1 MSAYLMKMKGTSE
14 FRIEWKMRNVLESPG
29 GFVKMQLFFSSQRF
43 FFCMSEVQNKV
54 AFLAR
59 SPGMLMLLL

>member
-29 GFVKMQLFFSSQRF
+29 GFVKMQLFFQLP
-43 FFCMSEVQNKV
+43 KI
-54 AFLAR
+54 
-59 SPGMLMLLL
+59 LLLYV

>member
-29 GFVKMQLFFSSQRF
+29 GFVKMQLFSAPKDSSSVCLRYRIKLHFWQGPRG
-43 FFCMSEVQNKV
+43 C
-54 AFLAR
+54 
-59 SPGMLMLLL
+59 